1 MKPTHKKRAYYAE
14 AIQWTGDNF
23 WAIARMMGIDPNSDE
38 IVLWGGHQVI
48 LRHSRGSDTLHI
60 GDWVVKCENREVKR
74 YTDAV
79 FNTKYEM
86 V

>member
-23 WAIARMMGIDPNSDE
+23 AAIARMMGIEPSSDE

-48 LRHSRGSDTLHI
+48 LRHARGIDTLHI
-60 GDWVVKCENREVKR
+60 GDWLARGENGNVKR
-74 YTDAV
+74 YTDEV
-79 FNTKYEM
+79 FNTKYEG